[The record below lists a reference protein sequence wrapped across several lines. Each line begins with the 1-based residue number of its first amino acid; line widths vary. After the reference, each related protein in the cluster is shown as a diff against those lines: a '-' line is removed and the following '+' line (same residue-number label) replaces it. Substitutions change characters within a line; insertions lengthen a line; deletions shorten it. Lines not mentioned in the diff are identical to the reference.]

1 MESNGLLLVCR
12 TNQKTI
18 HRLPDK
24 LKSPVFDFLP
34 YQSMYF
40 SADSKIGT
48 KKLIRKEI
56 KEEEKKINQK

>member
-1 MESNGLLLVCR
+1 
-12 TNQKTI
+12 
-18 HRLPDK
+18 
-24 LKSPVFDFLP
+24 
-34 YQSMYF
+34 MYF